1 MNSRPRG
8 GDVSGTTKIEVS
20 QGEAIPVASA
30 SFDPGYDLEDTYEGG
45 DERNRFSK
53 ADLIR
58 GYCTYGRL
66 VGERGGK

>member
-8 GDVSGTTKIEVS
+8 GDVSGTTRIEVT
-20 QGEAIPVASA
+20 QGEALRVPSL
-30 SFDPGYDLEDTYEGG
+30 SFDPGYSLEETFEGG
-45 DERNRFSK
+45 DERNSFSK

-66 VGERGGK
+66 VGER